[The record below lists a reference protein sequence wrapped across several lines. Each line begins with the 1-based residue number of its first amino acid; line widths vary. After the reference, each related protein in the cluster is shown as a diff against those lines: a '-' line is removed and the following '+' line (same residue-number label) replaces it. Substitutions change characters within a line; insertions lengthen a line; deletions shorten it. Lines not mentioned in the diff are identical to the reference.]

1 MLAMTPFCYKLSACT
16 HNAAD
21 DIILVLE
28 LCTHVLAIFLCILSW
43 DKNNSYIL
51 CHLNR
56 LLSDLTKTILFSSLL
71 EACQISKFLNIV
83 LNLFDKSLYKMTTKC
98 KTVCMCTECKMCV
111 SETVQLMAL

>member
-28 LCTHVLAIFLCILSW
+28 LCTHVLLYSCVYGIKTDA
-43 DKNNSYIL
+43 YIL

-56 LLSDLTKTILFSSLL
+56 LLSYLTKTILFSSLL

-98 KTVCMCTECKMCV
+98 KTACMCT
-111 SETVQLMAL
+111 